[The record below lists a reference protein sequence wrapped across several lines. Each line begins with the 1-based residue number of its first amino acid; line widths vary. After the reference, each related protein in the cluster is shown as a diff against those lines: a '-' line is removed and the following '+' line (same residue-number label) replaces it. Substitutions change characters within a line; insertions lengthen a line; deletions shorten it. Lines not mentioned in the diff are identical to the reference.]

1 MGLSK
6 ILLLLLEW
14 VSEHPYWTLG
24 FLRIDMIQACR
35 LPGDVNSASSLWKM
49 LEEQRAGQCDV
60 PSTRFN
66 IDGFY
71 QPEGGMNMRGGYF
84 IKEDIRNFDN
94 EFFGIL
100 NQEATYMDPQQRKL
114 LEVVFE
120 CFETAGITLD
130 QISGSDTGCY
140 VGNFGNVRIS
150 QDLSFPSKQYSLGFS
165 NRNSPILIASCPTP
179 CIQR

>member
-1 MGLSK
+1 
-6 ILLLLLEW
+6 
-14 VSEHPYWTLG
+14 
-24 FLRIDMIQACR
+24 
-35 LPGDVNSASSLWKM
+35 M
-49 LEEQRAGQCDV
+49 LEEERAGQCDV

-71 QPEGGMNMRGGYF
+71 QPEAGMNMRGGYF
-84 IKEDIRNFDN
+84 IKDDIRNFDN

-140 VGNFGNVRIS
+140 VGNFGNVGTF
-150 QDLSFPSKQYSLGFS
+150 QAL
-165 NRNSPILIASCPTP
+165 
-179 CIQR
+179 